1 MLFSNP
7 HQFGMSIDIRM
18 TPIRVVCNNTL
29 TLSLS
34 QKSDKMVTLSH
45 RKEFNPEMVK
55 EQLGIAREKLENY
68 IYRQLSNLLIVFQ
81 ILESSYR
88 DHEDILKVALQMHQ
102 SFVHQHLVDS
112 VHLLLCFLLLSFTA
126 KVSWL
131 LFYQSYTLN
140 NFEKIN

>member
-7 HQFGMSIDIRM
+7 HKFSKVIDIRM

-55 EQLGIAREKLENY
+55 EQLGIVREKLENY
-68 IYRQLSNLLIVFQ
+68 KTM
-81 ILESSYR
+81 
-88 DHEDILKVALQMHQ
+88 D
-102 SFVHQHLVDS
+102 
-112 VHLLLCFLLLSFTA
+112 
-126 KVSWL
+126 
-131 LFYQSYTLN
+131 
-140 NFEKIN
+140 